1 MKKCF
6 PNILSGIFS
15 RWVVKYCEY
24 FIFSGD
30 GDEDKQKVNFL
41 SLGNLRSH
49 LNIRYILDG
58 GINLICK
65 GLQLNPLI
73 Y

>member
-1 MKKCF
+1 MVSFQDGLSSTVNTLLLVAMAMRINKKF
-6 PNILSGIFS
+6 
-15 RWVVKYCEY
+15 
-24 FIFSGD
+24 
-30 GDEDKQKVNFL
+30 NFL
-41 SLGNLRSH
+41 SLGNLCSH